1 MNIIDL
7 EHLEIVSETHEIQG
21 ATGIDPKTIIG
32 KAIANFS
39 FNSLTTGTFGALA
52 GGGPK
57 ILTASTK
64 TNSSVGFQFDY
75 SAIAVGIPFEIMGDE

>member
-7 EHLEIVSETHEIQG
+7 EHLETVSDANEIQG

-39 FNSLTTGTFGALA
+39 FNSLATGSFGALA

-75 SAIAVGIPFEIMGDE
+75 SAIAVGIPLEIMGND